1 MNYVVITYLEN
12 GKIGT
17 VLGPYESQLMAVT
30 VRDNH
35 RRTYNTNAIVRGLLR
50 RNPYE

>member
-1 MNYVVITYLEN
+1 MEYAVITYRGDN
-12 GKIGT
+12 VDS
-17 VLGPYESQLMAVT
+17 VLGPYETQYMAVT

-35 RRTYNTNAIVRGLLR
+35 IKIYNRNAIVKPLLR